1 MGVMKSAEGVGRALA
16 AGARVALAGRRFMED
31 VAWSFATMVEERS
44 PEAAE
49 RGIQT
54 VREIAAEH
62 GGRELPDSVP
72 RILRAN
78 PFGPL
83 NNIIGPEG
91 ERWVPVHGILPHS
104 RAVEAMDAILA
115 LLGREAARLEEHRIG
130 VGHLLATVHTNGTV
144 LEPVFF
150 WPDSLEEIHRR
161 TVEPQHLRRVGG
173 FPENLAARTAV
184 QDIRAALIRLFTD
197 LGAAHLQLGKSYL
210 YREGLRPA
218 NWKLIAALKR
228 QLDPTGRFNPGALG
242 L

>member
-1 MGVMKSAEGVGRALA
+1 MALT
-16 AGARVALAGRRFMED
+16 GRRFMED
-31 VAWSFATMVEERS
+31 VEWSFATMIEERS
-44 PEAAE
+44 AEAAVT
-49 RGIQT
+49 GLQA
-54 VREIAAEH
+54 VRDIAAEH

-91 ERWVPVHGILPHS
+91 ERWAPVHGIVPHS
-104 RAVEAMDAILA
+104 HAVAAMEAIMA
-115 LLGREAARLEEHRIG
+115 LLDDEAERLKEHRIG
-130 VGHLLATVHTNGTV
+130 VGHLLATVHTNCTV

-184 QDIRAALIRLFTD
+184 QEIRAALIRLFMD
-197 LGAAHLQLGKSYL
+197 MGAAHLQLGKSYL

-228 QLDPTGRFNPGALG
+228 QLDPTGRLNPGALG